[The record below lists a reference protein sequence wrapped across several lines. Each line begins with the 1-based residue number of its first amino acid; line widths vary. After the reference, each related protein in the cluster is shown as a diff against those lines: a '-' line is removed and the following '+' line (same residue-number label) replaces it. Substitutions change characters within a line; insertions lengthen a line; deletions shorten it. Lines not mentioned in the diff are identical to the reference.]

1 MSRRKR
7 TSSPIDR
14 FGGKNP
20 SRLDP
25 DDETVIVAVR
35 LPRRIAA
42 KIARKA
48 EKEGQTRSEY
58 LREILTAGFR

>member
-35 LPRRIAA
+35 VTRETSERLN
-42 KIARKA
+42 ARA
-48 EKEGQTRSEY
+48 RELGASRSEVV
-58 LREILTAGFR
+58 RWILADSVG